1 MTETTV
7 PGSATRRV
15 VAIVNPAT
23 RRSPGPIVTLL
34 RDLAP
39 AGTVVS
45 VWQTTG
51 AGTTTEIAR
60 RSLQGADLMIAVG
73 GDGTVAAVASAI
85 DGSGIPLGIVPAGST
100 NIIARELGIP
110 TNARA
115 AVSLLYGAHR
125 RHDLDLGVCGE
136 SRFLHMAGAG
146 LDSRLFAATNPGLK
160 RKVGWLAY
168 LPGELIPFRQSVLE
182 QVTHIDVGVGCSL
195 ALGEILTPGRTA
207 MGEIHQFTRL
217 RLDVRARYNGRP
229 CLIERARLEPA
240 WRPLTSIGRHGEYPI
255 AGTLYLIGDGWT
267 LSPAPT
273 NPDGMTWASAKGDDY
288 TFVRLLGPTV
298 QAVSGAMRTLLA

>member
-1 MTETTV
+1 MPFSGIGCAGHRIAGVDTCEPTGELRIRAERVGRRTV
-7 PGSATRRV
+7 VVDACRTAPFHVGLPSHRAGDGSAELIVQGVGPGYLPGDRLAIDISVGEGASLAVRGQGATKLYPSPQGVPV
-15 VAIVNPAT
+15 VANVA
-23 RRSPGPIVTLL
+23 L
-34 RDLAP
+34 
-39 AGTVVS
+39 TV
-45 VWQTTG
+45 
-51 AGTTTEIAR
+51 ER
-60 RSLQGADLMIAVG
+60 G
-73 GDGTVAAVASAI
+73 G
-85 DGSGIPLGIVPAGST
+85 
-100 NIIARELGIP
+100 R
-110 TNARA
+110 
-115 AVSLLYGAHR
+115 
-125 RHDLDLGVCGE
+125 
-136 SRFLHMAGAG
+136 
-146 LDSRLFAATNPGLK
+146 
-160 RKVGWLAY
+160 LAY

-182 QVTHIDVGVGCSL
+182 QVTHIDVGVGGSL

-255 AGTLYLIGDGWT
+255 TGTLYLIGDGWT